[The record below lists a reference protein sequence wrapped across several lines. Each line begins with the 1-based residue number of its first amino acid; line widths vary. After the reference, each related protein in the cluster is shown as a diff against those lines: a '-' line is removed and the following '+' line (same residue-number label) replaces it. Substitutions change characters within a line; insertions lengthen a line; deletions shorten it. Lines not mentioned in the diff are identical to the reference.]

1 MLAVACC
8 LQPFVDDVH
17 PLQSLFLPRLYAL
30 LIPVVAG
37 VIAMIGLG
45 IISKFF
51 ILTKQRHCL
60 HCLLQPQTVQLQHIY
75 STQCYTAF
83 QTSCLL
89 TVLVVPFYF
98 IFCLVSCSKHSWLPV
113 VF

>member
-1 MLAVACC
+1 MFPGLILFANFSYICMLDVACC

-45 IISKFF
+45 IIVKLF
-51 ILTKQRHCL
+51 
-60 HCLLQPQTVQLQHIY
+60 
-75 STQCYTAF
+75 
-83 QTSCLL
+83 
-89 TVLVVPFYF
+89 
-98 IFCLVSCSKHSWLPV
+98 
-113 VF
+113 